1 MEMNVLEVLS
11 TINKSGQLLRDHRLL
26 LDPVYIHGESGTVNI
41 TEEMQAYLIKE
52 IKETA
57 CKIKGACDYIAGTN
71 DGGLAQKVVAMQ
83 SDIRLLVRNGK
94 PLFTD
99 INRAAYFSGL
109 AALDCNIRLV
119 IEHFNLKGICL
130 TKANTA
136 GNDNLPDGLNTD
148 KAKKYFA
155 RAIEAGYMTR
165 DKNGY
170 KWEYGGNK
178 GQIRL
183 GYFCYKVFDQPRPI
197 NCLEALFGVKKLS
210 SSITNASY
218 KPNTAGANRWRKEID
233 NKIFYD

>member
-1 MEMNVLEVLS
+1 MEMNVLEILS
-11 TINKSGQLLRDHRLL
+11 LIRKSGQILRDHRLL
-26 LDPVYIHGESGTVNI
+26 LDPTYIPGNSGTVNI

-52 IKETA
+52 IQDTVS
-57 CKIKGACDYIAGTN
+57 KIKGVCDYIASANEGE
-71 DGGLAQKVVAMQ
+71 LAQRVVAMQ

-94 PLFTD
+94 PMFTD
-99 INRAAYFSGL
+99 SNWTVYFSGL

-119 IEHFNLKGICL
+119 IDYFNMKGVCL
-130 TKANTA
+130 TKVNTA
-136 GNDNLPDGLNTD
+136 DNDNLPDELNTD

-170 KWEYGGNK
+170 KWKYGGNK

-197 NCLEALFGVKKLS
+197 SRLEELFRVNRLS
-210 SSITNASY
+210 ASITNASF
-218 KPNTAGANRWRKEID
+218 KPSTAGTKQWRKEID
-233 NKIFYD
+233 DKIFKD